1 MFPGL
6 RHPMPSSPKHPGRN
20 RTSRWKGRRHR

>member
-1 MFPGL
+1 
-6 RHPMPSSPKHPGRN
+6 MPSSPKHPGRN